1 MSSYPFIIFL
11 LIIPSYF
18 LFISRQSPGY
28 ISSVPGNGPDQAGCS
43 QHTIHNSQHSFTF
56 FRVFSFSVHQF
67 IVFFTTFATSPTATA
82 HPRIV
87 SIIFQ
92 FLCSMVAFTFCRICF
107 RPITVFCQ
115 SCTISRVT
123 RVPISTIVEIISTS
137 LVCCSVSW
145 DYLPV
150 TGSVPDTYFR

>member
-1 MSSYPFIIFL
+1 MLFL
-11 LIIPSYF
+11 IPNSF
-18 LFISRQSPGY
+18 LFISRHSRDAF
-28 ISSVPGNGPDQAGCS
+28 SSVPGNGPDQAGRS
-43 QHTIHNSQHSFTF
+43 QHTIHNGQHSFTF
-56 FRVFSFSVHQF
+56 FHAFRFQF

-92 FLCSMVAFTFCRICF
+92 FLFAKFVPFCRILF
-107 RPITVFCQ
+107 PAHHQLCQ

-137 LVCCSVSW
+137 LVCCFVNQELSPGDRES
-145 DYLPV
+145 
-150 TGSVPDTYFR
+150 GKSYFR